1 MKKIK
6 PEGPEREDNLSPVTL
21 PVTGHCYL
29 SPLLIQYYRRARAI
43 YILSSPPHCS
53 LRIRRMPRI
62 FSGNIFG
69 YIAESMTTQ
78 GRESQNP

>member
-43 YILSSPPHCS
+43 YILSSPPPP
-53 LRIRRMPRI
+53 L
-62 FSGNIFG
+62 
-69 YIAESMTTQ
+69 
-78 GRESQNP
+78 

>member
-43 YILSSPPHCS
+43 YILSSPPPIVASGLEECLGYS
-53 LRIRRMPRI
+53 QEI
-62 FSGNIFG
+62 FLDTLLN
-69 YIAESMTTQ
+69 Q
-78 GRESQNP
+78 